1 MTMHVIILIENIVL
15 TIGSWDAL
23 SKLSSTEFIDNYP
36 IVVLGLYF
44 FSLIC
49 KLIYYQVHAW
59 PISATAC
66 IPRTNFHQKRK
77 ELAKPE
83 EILELLPID
92 TDPTRLTGKITIRNV
107 LP

>member
-59 PISATAC
+59 PISATAWV
-66 IPRTNFHQKRK
+66 PRTNFHQKRK